1 MEIVTEI
8 KKSSKWYYFYNKDVL
23 VGRCRL
29 ISVTPKSAILASFI
43 IYKKYRNQGF
53 GKRLLKKVCKSTTK
67 SIMLWVAKDNNIA
80 FNLYLSCGFVR
91 IGELDDTFVMY
102 RKRVVV
108 KRNGPGGSKVM
119 SKLC

>member
-53 GKRLLKKVCKSTTK
+53 GKRLLKKV
-67 SIMLWVAKDNNIA
+67 
-80 FNLYLSCGFVR
+80 
-91 IGELDDTFVMY
+91 
-102 RKRVVV
+102 
-108 KRNGPGGSKVM
+108 
-119 SKLC
+119 